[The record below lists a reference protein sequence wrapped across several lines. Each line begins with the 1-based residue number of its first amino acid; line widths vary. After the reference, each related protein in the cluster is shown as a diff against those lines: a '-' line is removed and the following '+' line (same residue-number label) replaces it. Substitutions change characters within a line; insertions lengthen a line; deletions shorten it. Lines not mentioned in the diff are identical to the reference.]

1 MAKQPLSR
9 VPTLLAR
16 KEAYHMAE
24 TAGIAL
30 ENFRVLVERA
40 GLSLSSEELTVLKPM
55 FDFYAEQIRR
65 LHEVELGAEDLAVTF
80 DPGWDPQ
87 R

>member
-1 MAKQPLSR
+1 
-9 VPTLLAR
+9 
-16 KEAYHMAE
+16 MAE

-40 GLSLSSEELTVLKPM
+40 RLSLSSEELTALKPL
-55 FDFYAEQIRR
+55 FDFYAEQIQR

-87 R
+87 G